1 MTFKDQIINQL
12 QRTLR
17 VLSGFPSVQVF
28 LNEIGSLWEFV
39 GAYQRNQY
47 RDVSQLTILVALA
60 GLVYL
65 ISPIDLM
72 PDFLPFLGWIDDLAV
87 LRVIIELIRSDLSK
101 FQIWK
106 SWMESMAQ
114 GNSSPVE

>member
-1 MTFKDQIINQL
+1 MTFKEQIMYQL

-17 VLSGFPSVQVF
+17 VLSGFPSVQAF
-28 LNEIGSLWEFV
+28 FSEIASLWEFA

-47 RDVSQLTILVALA
+47 RDVSPATIFFAAA
-60 GLVYL
+60 GLIYL

-72 PDFLPFLGWIDDLAV
+72 PDFIPIVGLLDDLAV
-87 LRVIIELIRSDLSK
+87 LRVIVELIRSDLSK
-101 FQIWK
+101 FQTWQ
-106 SWMESMAQ
+106 SWMESMAK